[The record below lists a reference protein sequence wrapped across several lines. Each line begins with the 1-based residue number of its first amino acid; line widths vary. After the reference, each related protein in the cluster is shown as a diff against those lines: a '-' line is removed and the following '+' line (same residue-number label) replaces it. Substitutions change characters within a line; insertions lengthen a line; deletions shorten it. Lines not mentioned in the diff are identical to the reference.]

1 MHHRQCRESFR
12 RRDRR
17 QNRLASAGLFC
28 RPRHLEIESARRHQ
42 ERFRHRRR
50 DQRGRGLPGECHF
63 TEVKRATLIFLVLLA
78 LSVRAGD
85 KKVDVSKIHGRIQF
99 VNSFPDYKVQAVTS
113 FADLH
118 VQIVTSFPD
127 KPGQWQI
134 VESFPDYKIEMVN
147 SFPDF
152 TIQYVKSFPG
162 PAK

>member
-1 MHHRQCRESFR
+1 MKKSEIKPGDS
-12 RRDRR
+12 
-17 QNRLASAGLFC
+17 LSGLRC
-28 RPRHLEIESARRHQ
+28 ALCVR
-42 ERFRHRRR
+42 
-50 DQRGRGLPGECHF
+50 
-63 TEVKRATLIFLVLLA
+63 TLTVALVLVAVA
-78 LSVRAGD
+78 LVVRAGD
-85 KKVDVSKIHGRIQF
+85 KKVDVSKIHGRIQY

-113 FADLH
+113 FPDLR

-152 TIQYVKSFPG
+152 TIEFVTSFPG

>member
-1 MHHRQCRESFR
+1 MASFIKPTR
-12 RRDRR
+12 SC
-17 QNRLASAGLFC
+17 QNEADDARSLCCAAF
-28 RPRHLEIESARRHQ
+28 SARAR
-42 ERFRHRRR
+42 
-50 DQRGRGLPGECHF
+50 
-63 TEVKRATLIFLVLLA
+63 
-78 LSVRAGD
+78 D
-85 KKVDVSKIHGRIQF
+85 KKVDVAKVHGRIQF

-134 VESFPDYKIEMVN
+134 VDSFPDYKIEMVN

-162 PAK
+162 PRK

>member
-1 MHHRQCRESFR
+1 MAVGPIGVSPVERILKNGLEAHSPHRQDAC
-12 RRDRR
+12 
-17 QNRLASAGLFC
+17 A
-28 RPRHLEIESARRHQ
+28 
-42 ERFRHRRR
+42 
-50 DQRGRGLPGECHF
+50 
-63 TEVKRATLIFLVLLA
+63 TVKRATLILIVLFA
-78 LSVRAGD
+78 LSVRGGD
-85 KKVDVSKIHGRIQF
+85 KKVDVARVHGRIQF

>member
-1 MHHRQCRESFR
+1 MKKSEIKPGDSLSWL
-12 RRDRR
+12 RRDLCALWVRS
-17 QNRLASAGLFC
+17 LTVAVVLVA
-28 RPRHLEIESARRHQ
+28 
-42 ERFRHRRR
+42 
-50 DQRGRGLPGECHF
+50 
-63 TEVKRATLIFLVLLA
+63 LVLV
-78 LSVRAGD
+78 VRGGD
-85 KKVDVSKIHGRIQF
+85 KKVNVSKIHGRIQY

-113 FADLH
+113 FPDLR

-152 TIQYVKSFPG
+152 TIEYVTSFPG

>member
-1 MHHRQCRESFR
+1 MTKLSPARGRSSFR
-12 RRDRR
+12 RVLCALCVRSV
-17 QNRLASAGLFC
+17 A
-28 RPRHLEIESARRHQ
+28 I
-42 ERFRHRRR
+42 
-50 DQRGRGLPGECHF
+50 
-63 TEVKRATLIFLVLLA
+63 VVLLGA
-78 LSVRAGD
+78 WPFVTRAGD
-85 KKVDVSKIHGRIQF
+85 KKVDVAKVHGRIQF

-134 VESFPDYKIEMVN
+134 VDSFPDYKIEMVN

-162 PAK
+162 PRK

>member
-1 MHHRQCRESFR
+1 MSPLPT
-12 RRDRR
+12 RRDNSSFVLRCALCVSS
-17 QNRLASAGLFC
+17 LAIAATFC
-28 RPRHLEIESARRHQ
+28 A
-42 ERFRHRRR
+42 
-50 DQRGRGLPGECHF
+50 
-63 TEVKRATLIFLVLLA
+63 LA
-78 LSVRAGD
+78 LVARAGD
-85 KKVDVSKIHGRIQF
+85 KKVDVAKIHGRIQF
-99 VNSFPDYKVQAVTS
+99 VQSFGDYKVQAVTS

-162 PAK
+162 PRK

>member
-1 MHHRQCRESFR
+1 MIELAKGPSRFSSFR
-12 RRDRR
+12 RGDLCALCVRS
-17 QNRLASAGLFC
+17 LAVA
-28 RPRHLEIESARRHQ
+28 
-42 ERFRHRRR
+42 
-50 DQRGRGLPGECHF
+50 
-63 TEVKRATLIFLVLLA
+63 VLLA
-78 LSVRAGD
+78 APVLVVRGGD
-85 KKVDVSKIHGRIQF
+85 KKVDVSKIHGRIQY

-134 VESFPDYKIEMVN
+134 VDSFPDYKIEMVN

-152 TIQYVKSFPG
+152 TIEFVTSFPG

>member
-1 MHHRQCRESFR
+1 MKKSEIEPGDSLSGL
-12 RRDRR
+12 RRDLCALGVRS
-17 QNRLASAGLFC
+17 LA
-28 RPRHLEIESARRHQ
+28 
-42 ERFRHRRR
+42 
-50 DQRGRGLPGECHF
+50 
-63 TEVKRATLIFLVLLA
+63 VVVVLVALA
-78 LSVRAGD
+78 LVARGGD
-85 KKVDVSKIHGRIQF
+85 KKVDVSKIHGRIQY

-152 TIQYVKSFPG
+152 TIEYVTSFPG

>member
-1 MHHRQCRESFR
+1 MIKLATEQGYFSPTLR
-12 RRDRR
+12 RV
-17 QNRLASAGLFC
+17 LGK
-28 RPRHLEIESARRHQ
+28 
-42 ERFRHRRR
+42 
-50 DQRGRGLPGECHF
+50 PG
-63 TEVKRATLIFLVLLA
+63 LA
-78 LSVRAGD
+78 LKRCVTGARCVRPLAVAILVTALILTGRASD

-99 VNSFPDYKVQAVTS
+99 VQSFPDYKVQVVTS

-162 PAK
+162 PTK